1 MLIHMHTQARYISSA
16 RKLLEPLVGNK
27 FSVGLQ
33 PVVDMSMHADRE
45 IICQSDQQT
54 AAEKSPL

>member
-1 MLIHMHTQARYISSA
+1 MHAQARYISSA
-16 RKLLEPLVGNK
+16 RKLLESLVGNK